1 MTWGF
6 DFDSLTDVFKTDGEV
21 SYWKV
26 LGGAAAGV
34 AGVVALPVFGGVGAV
49 TAVGAAVGSAVGGL
63 AGVAASY
70 ADDSEKKAEKRG
82 ESRGRAA
89 ATAAYQ
95 AKVTKLEAALR
106 EAISKRKSDKGF
118 FDLIVGLYAVGMACA
133 ACDGTVAE
141 VERRDIEEF
150 IGGIAV
156 AKMPPNVRKKLEMIT
171 NNPPNVETAFAT
183 VQELGLDDWAL
194 FDEVIDMV
202 IKSDGRT
209 RREEITFRSQWKK
222 LKIAA

>member
-1 MTWGF
+1 MSWSF
-6 DFDSLTDVFKTDGEV
+6 DFDSLTDVFKTDGEI

-26 LGGAAAGV
+26 LGGATAGV
-34 AGVVALPVFGGVGAV
+34 VGVVALPIFGGVGAV

-70 ADDSEKKAEKRG
+70 ADDSEKKAERRG
-82 ESRGRAA
+82 ESRGKAA
-89 ATAAYQ
+89 ASAAYQ
-95 AKVTKLEAALR
+95 AKVTKLEDAFR
-106 EAISKRKSDKGF
+106 EAIDKRTSEKSF
-118 FDLIVGLYAVGMACA
+118 FDLIVGLYALGMACA

-150 IGGIAV
+150 IGGVAV
-156 AKMPPNVRKKLEMIT
+156 EKMPLHVRKKLEMIT
-171 NNPPNVETAFAT
+171 DNPPNVETAFAT

-202 IKSDGRT
+202 IKSDDQVRP
-209 RREEITFRSQWKK
+209 EEIAFRAQWAE
-222 LKIAA
+222 LKIAV